1 MSFSKLLGLR
11 CGRSSVV
18 SDLLGVFLD
27 SSGEW
32 LSDNGL
38 AGDSDLSGF
47 LLLLIEALLVMGA
60 LDFLF
65 CCSGSESL
73 LIVGGDVEGLEW
85 IGHRI
90 LILKII

>member
-1 MSFSKLLGLR
+1 MSISELLGLR
-11 CGRSSVV
+11 SGRSSVV

-27 SSGEW
+27 SSR
-32 LSDNGL
+32 DGL
-38 AGDSDLSGF
+38 GVDRLIGDTNLSGF
-47 LLLLIEALLVMGA
+47 LLLLIDPLLMMGA

-65 CCSGSESL
+65 SSRSEGL
-73 LIVGGDVEGLEW
+73 LVVGDIEGLEW

>member
-1 MSFSKLLGLR
+1 MSISELLGLR
-11 CGRSSVV
+11 SGRSSVV

-27 SSGEW
+27 SSR
-32 LSDNGL
+32 DGL
-38 AGDSDLSGF
+38 GVDRLIGDTNLSGF
-47 LLLLIEALLVMGA
+47 LLLLIDPLLMMGA

-65 CCSGSESL
+65 SSWSEGL
-73 LIVGGDVEGLEW
+73 LVVGDVEGLEW

>member
-1 MSFSKLLGLR
+1 MSISELLGLR
-11 CGRSSVV
+11 SGRSSVV

-27 SSGEW
+27 SSRDRLGVDR
-32 LSDNGL
+32 LI
-38 AGDSDLSGF
+38 GDSNLSGF
-47 LLLLIEALLVMGA
+47 LLLLIDPLLMMGA

-65 CCSGSESL
+65 SSRSEGL
-73 LIVGGDVEGLEW
+73 LVVGDIEGLEW